1 GRCPARNGSLTR
13 SSATVTD
20 SFSPAQLP
28 APTTSSRPRSPAC
41 SLLET
46 YGRAR
51 PSGALPP
58 WAKGHGRFSSST
70 LISHDAQSVSK
81 SRSGTTRSRL
91 TQAKVR
97 AKGHD
102 RDCPRLVGIR
112 GTGFAGENAT
122 PPSRKGRP
130 SQRKKVRAMDE
141 ATTRLTV

>member
-70 LISHDAQSVSK
+70 LISHDAQSASK
-81 SRSGTTRSRL
+81 RRSGTTRSRLTQAKGGAKGDGGFHPPPLISHDAQSASKRRSGTTRSRL

-102 RDCPRLVGIR
+102 RQCPRL
-112 GTGFAGENAT
+112 
-122 PPSRKGRP
+122 
-130 SQRKKVRAMDE
+130 
-141 ATTRLTV
+141 